1 MIVCRKIDSS
11 KAGANLRSYYAEIQ
25 ADYISTGEYNLKI
38 KVDWSENPSY
48 DWHSVTLLNGQK
60 IEMKT
65 GICAVSFTEGSGYSI
80 EYDCN
85 KRDTECHLSL
95 PAK

>member
-1 MIVCRKIDSS
+1 MHDGGRDK
-11 KAGANLRSYYAEIQ
+11 EI
-25 ADYISTGEYNLKI
+25 I

-48 DWHSVTLLNGQK
+48 DWHSITLLNGQK

-80 EYDCN
+80 EYECN
-85 KRDTECHLSL
+85 KGDTECHLSL